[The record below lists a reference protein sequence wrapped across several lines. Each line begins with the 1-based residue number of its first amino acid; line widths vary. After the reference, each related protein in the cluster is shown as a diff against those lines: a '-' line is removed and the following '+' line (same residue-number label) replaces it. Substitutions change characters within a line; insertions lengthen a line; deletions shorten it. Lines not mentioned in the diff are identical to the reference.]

1 MTADEKLKD
10 IFLRVGKKYG
20 YDRIGAEFVAYRD
33 FKVKWTRSYKWAD
46 FQVSDYM
53 MDAPDAAIEGL
64 ADTLF
69 SRITGAEDKSYTP
82 EMIEWITSEEFTRN
96 KQPIYIRRSRNI
108 LRNEMGNA
116 RSLQESLDR
125 LKELGLV
132 DKDAHPY
139 LTWTKEELSGTVGYC
154 STLMDTI
161 VMSSAFDSSMIP
173 ESVLDFALYH
183 ELLIIKDGWVH
194 FGKGEEF
201 DIYEEEKKFPQWK
214 EAESMIHRM
223 CLHL

>member
-1 MTADEKLKD
+1 MTADERIKG
-10 IFLRVGKKYG
+10 IFKKVGKKYG
-20 YDRIGAEFVAYRD
+20 YDNVGAEFVAYRD

-53 MDAPDAAIEGL
+53 MDASDAAIEGL

-69 SRITGAEDKSYTP
+69 SKITGAEDKPYTP
-82 EMIEWITSEEFTRN
+82 EMLEYITSDEFRKN
-96 KQPIYIRRSRNI
+96 KQPMYVRRSRNI
-108 LRNEMGNA
+108 SRNEMGET
-116 RSLQESLDR
+116 RSLQESLNR
-125 LKELGLV
+125 LKKLGLV
-132 DKDAHPY
+132 DEDAHPY
-139 LTWTKEELSGTVGYC
+139 LTWTKDELNGTVGYC

-161 VMSSAFDSSMIP
+161 VMSSALDSSMIP

-194 FGKGEEF
+194 FGKEEDF
-201 DIYEEEKKFPQWK
+201 DIYTEEKKFPQWK
-214 EAESMIHRM
+214 EAENMIRRM